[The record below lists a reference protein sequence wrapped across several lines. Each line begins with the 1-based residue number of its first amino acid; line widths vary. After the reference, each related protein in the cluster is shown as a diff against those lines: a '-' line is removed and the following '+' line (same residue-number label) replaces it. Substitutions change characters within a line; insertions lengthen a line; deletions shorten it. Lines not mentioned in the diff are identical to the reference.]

1 MATEVYSDIK
11 LDFFIDPK
19 TKDLAKSID
28 IEAVKNA
35 IRNVLLTRKMERRM
49 LPEFG
54 ASLEQLLF
62 EPIDETTAKRIGK
75 IIIEE
80 LTFWEPRVT
89 VSQVSVIPDEDNM
102 RYDITLFYSVQ
113 SSKISK
119 DNIQFTLSA

>member
-19 TKDLAKSID
+19 TKDLTKSLD